1 MSEFSKDS
9 FSFVTEKEK
18 EHNIFRKSLTYW
30 QDAWRRLKKNKL
42 AMIGLAGIF
51 LVIGFGVLGPLFTN
65 VSYSDQQNDFKNLG
79 PRLEVYEIA
88 EGLYVH
94 VSGDYHMFVVDN
106 EQGQLQVLE
115 EIEKEE
121 SVLDRSFTDGKIMS
135 PAEKKK
141 LQQEA
146 KNNVESNSKTYEY
159 NGQEIVLDY
168 SNLVVDEPVGDYE
181 YKITYNGIDTTQVYG
196 KMANKEFPLGTDG
209 LGRDLL
215 TRIMYGTRI
224 SLIVALVATIV
235 NFVIGVLYG
244 AISGFEGGTTD
255 NIMMRIVD
263 IINSVPL
270 ILIIILMMVLLG
282 NQGLWTII
290 LAIGLVY
297 WVGMAR
303 LVRGQM
309 LSLKEQEFILAAR
322 TLGVSKRKIIM
333 RHLIPNA
340 MGPIIV
346 SMTMMIPSAIF
357 TESFLSFI
365 GLGVSAPQASLGT
378 LANNALGGIL
388 TYPYQLFFPA
398 LTIALMMLAF
408 NFLGD
413 GLRDALDP
421 RLRKG

>member
-1 MSEFSKDS
+1 MSDFNKNS
-9 FSFVTEKEK
+9 FVFVTEKEK
-18 EHNIFRKSLTYW
+18 EHDVFRKSLTYW
-30 QDAWRRLKKNKL
+30 QDAWRRLRKNKL
-42 AMIGLAGIF
+42 AMAGLVGIF
-51 LVIGFGVLGPLFTN
+51 LVICFGVFGPYFTS

-79 PRLEVYEIA
+79 PRLEVYRITDD
-88 EGLYVH
+88 LYVH
-94 VSGDYHMFVVDN
+94 VSGDYNMFTVDLKTG
-106 EQGQLQVLE
+106 EMVRLK
-115 EIEKEE
+115 EIEKETE
-121 SVLDRSFTDGKIMS
+121 ELSYNFTGAVLS
-135 PAEKKK
+135 PAQLRE
-141 LQQEA
+141 QQQAA
-146 KNNVESNSKTYEY
+146 KNSVGASTKYYAY
-159 NGQEIVLDY
+159 NDGEISLDY
-168 SNLVVDEPVGDYE
+168 SNLVMDEPVGDYK
-181 YKITYNGIDTTQVYG
+181 YKISYGYAETTKAYRKV
-196 KMANKEFPLGTDG
+196 ANKLFPLGTDG

-215 TRIMYGTRI
+215 TRVMYGTRI
-224 SLIVALVATIV
+224 SLIVGFVAMIV

-244 AISGFEGGTTD
+244 AISGFEGGRTD
-255 NIMMRIVD
+255 NVMMRIVD

-270 ILIIILMMVLLG
+270 LLYIIILMVMIG

-290 LAIGLVY
+290 LAIGTVY

-309 LSLKEQEFILAAR
+309 LSLKEQEFVLAAR
-322 TLGVSKRKIIM
+322 TLGVSKMNIIL

-357 TESFLSFI
+357 TEAFLSFI

-378 LANNALGGIL
+378 LANNALAGIL

-398 LTIALMMLAF
+398 ATIAIMMLAF